1 MSINNNVILLILTLF
16 LLLTHSFAL
25 ADPPKPPLIIL
36 TQDRTKISIAWSP
49 VANAHGY
56 QLFYAPFPFTGPES
70 IKSVDMSNATSGSI
84 ELWDAAAFI
93 VAVKAHNDVGSS
105 DYSNI
110 ELFILSKAPLLDPD
124 ASPVTGNWY
133 KPPVAITWQWQL
145 LKGAKRDT
153 MKETTDET
161 NEIDINYPVQ
171 LYDIDLFDS
180 SPSLINTL
188 KASGKKVI
196 CYFSAGSYEDF
207 RADKDKFKPEEL
219 GHPLIDWPDERW
231 LDIRSHNVAE
241 IMISRLNLALL
252 KGCDG
257 VEPDNVDA
265 YANNSGFDLSARD
278 QLAFNKFIANEAH
291 KRGLSVALK
300 NNLEQI
306 TDLIDYFDFSINEQC
321 HEFNECD
328 SLTHFITN
336 GKPVLNAEYQ
346 QSYMDSPAAR
356 QALCDISKGA
366 QFSTL
371 ILPIDLDD
379 SRRFSCFENK

>member
-1 MSINNNVILLILTLF
+1 MSINNNVILLILILF
-16 LLLTHSFAL
+16 LLLTHSFAF

-56 QLFYAPFPFTGPES
+56 QLFYAPFPFTGLES
-70 IKSVDMSNATSGSI
+70 IKNVDMGSATSGSI

-93 VAVKAHNDVGSS
+93 VAVKAHNDAGTS

-110 ELFILSKAPLLDPD
+110 ELFILSRAPLLDPD
-124 ASPVTGNWY
+124 ALPITGNWY

-145 LKGAKRDT
+145 LKGTLKDALKDT
-153 MKETTDET
+153 T
-161 NEIDINYPVQ
+161 NEISEIDINHPVQ

-180 SPSLINTL
+180 PPSLINRL

-196 CYFSAGSYEDF
+196 CYFSAGTYEDF
-207 RADKDKFKPEEL
+207 REDKDKFKPEEL
-219 GHPLIDWPDERW
+219 GNPLLDWPDERW
-231 LDIRSHNVAE
+231 LDIRSQNVAE

-265 YANNSGFDLSARD
+265 YDNNSGFDLSAKD

-300 NNLEQI
+300 NNMKQI
-306 TDLIDYFDFSINEQC
+306 PELIDYFDFSINEQC

-328 SLTHFITN
+328 MLTSFIIN

-346 QSYMDSPAAR
+346 QSYIDNSAAR
-356 QALCDISKGA
+356 QALCDTSKGA

-371 ILPIDLDD
+371 ILSKDLDD
-379 SRRFSCFENK
+379 SRRFSCFENR

>member
-1 MSINNNVILLILTLF
+1 MRINNNVILIILTLF
-16 LLLTHSFAL
+16 LLLTNSLAL
-25 ADPPKPPLIIL
+25 ADVPKPPIILL
-36 TQDRTKISIAWSP
+36 TQDRTNISIAWSP
-49 VANAHGY
+49 VSNASGY

-70 IKSVDMSNATSGSI
+70 IKNVDMGNATVGSI
-84 ELWDAAAFI
+84 ELWDGAAFI
-93 VAVKAHNDVGSS
+93 IAVKAHNDAGSS
-105 DYSNI
+105 DFSNI
-110 ELFILSKAPLLDPD
+110 ELFFLSKAPLLDPE

-145 LKGAKRDT
+145 KKAMESA
-153 MKETTDET
+153 MKDAINET

-171 LYDIDLFDS
+171 LYDIDLFNS

-207 RADKDKFKPEEL
+207 REDKDKFKAAEL
-219 GHPLIDWPDERW
+219 GNPLIDWPDERW

-257 VEPDNVDA
+257 VEPDNIDA
-265 YANNSGFDLSARD
+265 YANNSGFDISARD

-291 KRGLSVALK
+291 KRGLSVGLK

-306 TDLIDYFDFSINEQC
+306 PDLINYFDFSINEQC

-328 SLTHFITN
+328 ALTNFIIN

-346 QSYMDSPAAR
+346 QSYMDNPAER

-371 ILPIDLDD
+371 ILPKDLDD
-379 SRRFSCFENK
+379 SRRFSCF